1 MGGIVLTGEHARSL
15 DDKGRLSLPPA
26 FRSVLA
32 EGAYVAIYKQCLGI
46 WTAEEA
52 RSALERLEAAVRAG
66 EATGDEFRRFSSSLE
81 PATVDAQGRLNLPAS
96 KREVLGLD
104 KNVVLVGVFN
114 RGEVWDADEWES
126 VLSERSSDDI
136 GRWL

>member
-1 MGGIVLTGEHARSL
+1 MLTGEHARSL
-15 DDKGRLSLPPA
+15 DDKGRLSLPPS

-46 WTAEEA
+46 WTTEEA

-81 PATVDAQGRLNLPAS
+81 PATVDAQGRLNLPDS

-114 RGEVWDADEWES
+114 RGEVWDAGQWES
-126 VLSERSSDDI
+126 LQAELGEADVD
-136 GRWL
+136 RWL

>member
-1 MGGIVLTGEHARSL
+1 MLTGEHARSL

-46 WTAEEA
+46 WSAEEA

-66 EATGDEFRRFSSSLE
+66 EASGDEFRGFSSSLE

>member
-1 MGGIVLTGEHARSL
+1 MLTGEHTRSL
-15 DDKGRLSLPPA
+15 DDKGRLSLPSA

-32 EGAYVAIYKQCLGI
+32 EGAYVAIYNQCLGI
-46 WTAEEA
+46 WTTDEA
-52 RSALERLEAAVRAG
+52 RNALERLEAAVRAG

-81 PATVDAQGRLNLPAS
+81 PVTVDAQGRLSLPTS

-114 RGEVWDADEWES
+114 RGEVWDADQWES
-126 VLSERSSDDI
+126 VLSDRSTDDI

>member
-1 MGGIVLTGEHARSL
+1 MGDIVLTGEHTRSL

-96 KREVLGLD
+96 KREALGLD

>member
-1 MGGIVLTGEHARSL
+1 MLTGEHTRSL

-32 EGAYVAIYKQCLGI
+32 EGAYVAIYNQCLGI
-46 WTAEEA
+46 WTTEEA

-81 PATVDAQGRLNLPAS
+81 PATVDAQGRLNLPDS

-114 RGEVWDADEWES
+114 RGEVWDAEVWES
-126 VLSERSSDDI
+126 LQAELGEADVD
-136 GRWL
+136 RWL

>member
-1 MGGIVLTGEHARSL
+1 MLTGEHTRSL

-32 EGAYVAIYKQCLGI
+32 EGAYVAIYKRCLGI
-46 WTAEEA
+46 WTSEEA

-81 PATVDAQGRLNLPAS
+81 LVTVDGQGRLSLPAS
-96 KREVLGLD
+96 KREVLGLGKD
-104 KNVVLVGVFN
+104 VVLVGVFN
-114 RGEVWDADEWES
+114 RGEVWDAGQWQSLQAELGEAD
-126 VLSERSSDDI
+126 VD
-136 GRWL
+136 RWL

>member
-1 MGGIVLTGEHARSL
+1 MLTGEHARSL
-15 DDKGRLSLPPA
+15 DDKGRVSLPPA

-66 EATGDEFRRFSSSLE
+66 EATGDELRRFSSSLE
-81 PATVDAQGRLNLPAS
+81 PATVDAQGRLSLPSS

-104 KNVVLVGVFN
+104 KSVVLVGVFN

>member
-1 MGGIVLTGEHARSL
+1 MLTGEHRRSL

-52 RSALERLEAAVRAG
+52 RSALERLEAAVRSG
-66 EATGDEFRRFSSSLE
+66 EATSDELRRFSASLE
-81 PATVDAQGRLNLPAS
+81 PVTVDAQGRLSLPSS
-96 KREVLGLD
+96 KRETLGMG
-104 KNVVLVGVFN
+104 KQVVLAGVFN
-114 RGEVWDADEWES
+114 RGEVWDAQEWES
-126 VLSERSSDDI
+126 LQSNLGDADVD
-136 GRWL
+136 RWL

>member
-1 MGGIVLTGEHARSL
+1 MLTGEHARSL
-15 DDKGRLSLPPA
+15 DEKGRLSLPPA

-66 EATGDEFRRFSSSLE
+66 EATGDELRRFSSSLE
-81 PATVDAQGRLNLPAS
+81 PATVDAQGRLNLPGS